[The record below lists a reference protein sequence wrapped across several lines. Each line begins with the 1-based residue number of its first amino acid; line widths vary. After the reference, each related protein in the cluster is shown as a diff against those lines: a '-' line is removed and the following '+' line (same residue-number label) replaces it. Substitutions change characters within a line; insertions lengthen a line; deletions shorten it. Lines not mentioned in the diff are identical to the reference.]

1 MNQNYHCIL
10 YGKTPVPKKSL
21 DEARSSSAFDI
32 LDLEM
37 VFGILQ
43 YCCFDNQN
51 YHCVFDDKTP
61 VPKKCLKLAKTIH
74 MTSFVTIATV

>member
-1 MNQNYHCIL
+1 MFYSTVAL
-10 YGKTPVPKKSL
+10 
-21 DEARSSSAFDI
+21 
-32 LDLEM
+32 M
-37 VFGILQ
+37 
-43 YCCFDNQN
+43 NQN

>member
-1 MNQNYHCIL
+1 MVENYPEIKKLIAILLCLISCIFL
-10 YGKTPVPKKSL
+10 
-21 DEARSSSAFDI
+21 R
-32 LDLEM
+32 EM

>member
-32 LDLEM
+32 LDLSERDG
-37 VFGILQ
+37 FR
-43 YCCFDNQN
+43 YF
-51 YHCVFDDKTP
+51 
-61 VPKKCLKLAKTIH
+61 
-74 MTSFVTIATV
+74 TVLLL